1 MLASLV
7 SVRRATAYGLSF
19 VCGLVGFVLLTADPS
34 GGLVIVGVVLLA
46 LALTSA
52 IAFTLRVGR
61 RSQPDRER
69 EARARDVF
77 DQTGEWPSE

>member
-1 MLASLV
+1 M
-7 SVRRATAYGLSF
+7 RRATAYALSF

-34 GGLVIVGVVLLA
+34 GGLGIVGVVLLVVA
-46 LALTSA
+46 LVSA

-69 EARARDVF
+69 EARAREVF